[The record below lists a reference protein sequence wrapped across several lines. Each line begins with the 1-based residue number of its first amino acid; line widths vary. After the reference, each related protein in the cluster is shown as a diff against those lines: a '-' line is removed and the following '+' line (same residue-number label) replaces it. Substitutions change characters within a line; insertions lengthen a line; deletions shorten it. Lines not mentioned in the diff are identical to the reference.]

1 MSQLARSFNKALYND
16 LTIYAAWYPVANTI
30 RLGDFGLIED
40 GVFRAMGNIS
50 EFDVKFNQAA
60 GASASIDFMSQ
71 GGTAVRMLGGAKVD
85 SYPEVGSL
93 DATLSFNFEC
103 ANSCLIKGMLSV
115 IEMQNIYQ
123 VAKRL
128 KAHDGWERRFRVVS
142 ATYTGEKSVIIAT
155 SESGTKVEFSATVD
169 ALKQVE
175 LGKVDAD
182 VAIQSSR
189 EKVFMSVGKTGVVGL
204 RLFKLGIF
212 GGVKVLGDEEAAYEE
227 QWGEELED
235 DL

>member
-30 RLGDFGLIED
+30 TLGDFGLIED
-40 GVFRAMGNIS
+40 GVFRALGNIS
-50 EFDVKFNQAA
+50 EFDVQFNQAA

-85 SYPEVGSL
+85 SYPALGNLE
-93 DATLSFNFEC
+93 ATLSFNFES

-115 IEMQNIYQ
+115 LEMQNIYQ
-123 VAKRL
+123 VAKAL

-204 RLFKLGIF
+204 RLFKIGIF
-212 GGVKVLGDEEAAYEE
+212 GGVRVLGDAETAYEE
-227 QWGEELED
+227 QWGAELED